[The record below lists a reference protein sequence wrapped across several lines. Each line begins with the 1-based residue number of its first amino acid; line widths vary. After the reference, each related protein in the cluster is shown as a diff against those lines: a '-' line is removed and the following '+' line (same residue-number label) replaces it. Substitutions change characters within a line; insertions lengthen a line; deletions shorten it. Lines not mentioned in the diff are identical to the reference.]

1 MLRDGSAVQLRL
13 AGPTDRDAI
22 TRFFHG
28 LSFESLGRRFCGP
41 AEPSR
46 QMVETFCD
54 ASDAAKAVTLLALRL
69 IDGSLRPIAVG
80 SCFRIDASSAEV
92 AFAVDDHFQN
102 KGLGTVLLDRLAAL
116 AAAHGFTRFEAVTLS
131 DNAAMLTV
139 FHESGFEIH
148 SKSERGGVSVQ
159 LSLDPTGR
167 AIAAAERRDAVATVA
182 SLHPL
187 LEPASVT
194 VVGASRDPHSIGG
207 RVLRA
212 LIAGGFD
219 GPIYPVNPRA
229 TELDGLPCF
238 PALAAIPRGVD
249 LAVIAV
255 PRRLVLEIVDQ
266 CAASGVRSLV
276 VITAGFAESGAEGR
290 ALQDRLV
297 ERVRG
302 HGLRMVGPN
311 CMGLLNASPQ
321 RRLNASFWSI
331 MPPAGRVAFSSQSG
345 ALGMAILG
353 TGFRRSEIQPR
364 QRWRGQRR
372 ARPHPGG

>member
-1 MLRDGSAVQLRL
+1 
-13 AGPTDRDAI
+13 
-22 TRFFHG
+22 
-28 LSFESLGRRFCGP
+28 
-41 AEPSR
+41 
-46 QMVETFCD
+46 MVETFCD

-102 KGLGTVLLDRLAAL
+102 KGLGTVLLDRLAGL
-116 AAAHGFTRFEAVTLS
+116 ASAHGFTRFEAVTLS
-131 DNAAMLTV
+131 DNAAMLTM

-187 LEPASVT
+187 LEPASVA

-219 GPIYPVNPRA
+219 GRSIRSTRARRSWTGCPAFRHWPR
-229 TELDGLPCF
+229 F
-238 PALAAIPRGVD
+238 PAALIWPSSPCRAGSCSKSSTNARYP
-249 LAVIAV
+249 
-255 PRRLVLEIVDQ
+255 
-266 CAASGVRSLV
+266 AS
-276 VITAGFAESGAEGR
+276 
-290 ALQDRLV
+290 DR
-297 ERVRG
+297 
-302 HGLRMVGPN
+302 
-311 CMGLLNASPQ
+311 
-321 RRLNASFWSI
+321 WS
-331 MPPAGRVAFSSQSG
+331 SSQRGSPKAAARDVRCRIGSSSG
-345 ALGMAILG
+345 SGG
-353 TGFRRSEIQPR
+353 TVSAWSVPTAWGC
-364 QRWRGQRR
+364 
-372 ARPHPGG
+372 